1 MICVFDK
8 FTEKGH
14 FDTCGERILNPTKCM
29 IHHDLNGD
37 YSLQLEQPILPDDDC
52 HKFLQ
57 IYNIIRA
64 SNGQLFIIY
73 WIQRKLV
80 NNVPTVIVKA
90 KHIFYWLDFKVVY
103 GMATTGSTGWSL
115 HDVLPE
121 IFRKTNWRKG
131 ENFIHYDF
139 THSSDIYGGTDG
151 IGNRIYEANGISVAK
166 AIFECVDAWGGYLYR
181 DNFKLSVNSEM
192 EGSKANAFSAIH
204 GWNVTDVTVTQDYT
218 DHLTYITAKD
228 NYGNGWEDAQTS
240 GGGLAYQI
248 ERYLEFSYQDHSN
261 LVKDGKTYFESHF
274 YPPLSYEMNL
284 ADLKDSS
291 RALGW
296 DKLEHVNVGDTGWV
310 ESDILGIGTDQRV
323 VSVDY
328 DDLAR
333 RNTSVKISNFQKSS
347 LHPGRWDSTVSMGS
361 TPETK
366 RLAALE
372 KKGSYFTYID

>member
-8 FTEKGH
+8 FTKIGH

-57 IYNIIRA
+57 IYNIIKT
-64 SNGQLFIIY
+64 SNGQLFFIY

-103 GMATTGSTGWSL
+103 GMATTGSTGWAL

-121 IFRKTNWRKG
+121 IFNKTEWGDGPDYVNYR
-131 ENFIHYDF
+131 FA
-139 THSSDIYGGTDG
+139 HSSDIYGGEG
-151 IGNRIYEANGISVAK
+151 GAGNRIYEANGISVAK
-166 AIFECVDAWGGYLYR
+166 AVFECVDAWGAYLYR
-181 DNFKLSVNSEM
+181 DNFKLSLNAEM
-192 EGSKANAFSAIH
+192 ENSKANAFTAIH
-204 GWNVTDVTVTQDYT
+204 GWNVTDVVMTQDYT
-218 DHLTYITAKD
+218 DHLTFINAKD
-228 NYGNGWEDAQTS
+228 NFDNKYKNAQTS
-240 GGGLAYQI
+240 GGIAYQI
-248 ERYLEFSYQDHSN
+248 ERYLEFSYQDKST
-261 LVKDGKTYFESHF
+261 LVQDGKAYFEAHY

-366 RLAALE
+366 RIAALE